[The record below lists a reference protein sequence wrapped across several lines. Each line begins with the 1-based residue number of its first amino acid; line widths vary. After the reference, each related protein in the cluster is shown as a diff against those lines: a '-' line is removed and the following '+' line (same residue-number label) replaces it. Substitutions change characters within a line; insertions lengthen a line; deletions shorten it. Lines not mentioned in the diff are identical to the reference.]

1 MTYLNS
7 NQLKQYEDE
16 GFVSPINIF
25 SKEKAKEIR
34 NEIELIEKIMPEELE
49 KSGRYNAHLISPL
62 LDEVTHNSK
71 ILDAVESLIGK
82 NILVCGT
89 TLFIKNPY
97 EKGFVSYHQDAKYI
111 GLEPHNWVTA
121 WVAITDSNE
130 KNGCMRM
137 WSGSHKDDLKDH
149 NQMFN
154 EGNLLTRGQTV
165 NNVPKEIPTM
175 MQYNTHIN
183 KESMFN
189 TPPVMSIYAVNR
201 SLNWLD
207 SIGGVPEME
216 IKNRAKAKKLY
227 EEIERNSLF
236 RCPVNQDDRSMMNIP
251 FVFNDNLDELHFLEF
266 CKDRGLFTL
275 KGHRSVGGFRAS
287 IYNAMPEAGVDA
299 LVQAMKDYES
309 K

>member
-1 MTYLNS
+1 MTYLTS

-130 KNGCMRM
+130 ENGCMRM
-137 WSGSHKDDLKDH
+137 WSGSHKDDLKNH

-154 EGNLLTRGQTV
+154 EGNLLTRGQTI
-165 NNVPKEIPTM
+165 NNVPKEKVKPLILKAGQMSLHHPKVVHGSEQNKSNDRRIGFVIQSYIGTNVK
-175 MQYNTHIN
+175 QVLGIN
-183 KESMFN
+183 NVQLARGIDEFN
-189 TPPVMSIYAVNR
+189 YHQKIGRPS
-201 SLNWLD
+201 SLMN
-207 SIGGVPEME
+207 
-216 IKNRAKAKKLY
+216 KNDLKLKKL
-227 EEIERNSLF
+227 ENNNLQEIFYKGSSK
-236 RCPVNQDDRSMMNIP
+236 QG
-251 FVFNDNLDELHFLEF
+251 VF
-266 CKDRGLFTL
+266 
-275 KGHRSVGGFRAS
+275 
-287 IYNAMPEAGVDA
+287 
-299 LVQAMKDYES
+299 
-309 K
+309 